1 MTLQVWTT
9 NPFTPLSMADIE
21 IEFVGNRQDLP
32 INLSDYYRDSYTGYV
47 TDDRVGY
54 PLGIET
60 AIPKISETISISNFY
75 GASSISYTITTDQVT
90 YDEGDVVI
98 FTITA
103 PLQDE
108 SILYWSIEDATVRI
122 TLAPEVLPNASR
134 NIQYLA
140 QQLTASGGVAPY
152 NFSVTYGAV
161 PTGMTLAANG
171 MLSGRPTTIGTSL
184 FAVTAADSDN
194 NSGFK
199 TYSLVVQPVPIT
211 ITPSQLPNAL
221 VNVPYTGSI
230 VAIDGTP
237 PYLYTITSGF
247 LPPGLIMSNVGVITG
262 TSGNVGAS
270 TFTIRA
276 QDANTNFGT
285 KQYTLQVQNVA
296 ISIGPTD
303 LITAKINAFYSAT
316 ISAIN
321 GTAPYA
327 FTLIVGSLPT
337 GITLDVQT
345 GILSGRPTQI
355 GTFIFGVKVTD
366 FNFNYA
372 IKDFELS
379 VENISMIILPSEVP
393 NGTINIAYPTTTFA
407 AQGGTSPYNFTI
419 QQGTIPTGLTFDNGI
434 LSGTPTVAGSF
445 LFKMRATDADNNIKD
460 EDFTMVIGSVS
471 VFVAP
476 NTIPDGTV
484 TAPYNA
490 TFTASG
496 GVAPYTF
503 RLFSG
508 GLPSGLSL
516 SNASITG
523 TPTAF
528 GVWTFSIEARDANTN
543 TGRTQYSVTI
553 LPAIMGPTSI
563 PFGIA
568 NADYMVQLEIQ
579 NPYGS
584 YTFSSNRELP
594 NGLELSPDGLISGVP
609 VAIGPTVINVSA
621 TSDLDETVVISNRY
635 EFNVEPSQWV
645 IEETTKGFAPITVVN
660 GAPMIFRVTA
670 PTSVNP
676 LAIIKLVAK
685 VGTVTVAS
693 TMIPLTNYIGTA
705 PILVTKS
712 MLPSGVDTVTI
723 RIENGTGYNVATYGQ
738 VTIQENNQ

>member
-1 MTLQVWTT
+1 VTLPVWTT

-21 IEFVGNRQDLP
+21 VEFVGNRQDLP
-32 INLSDYYRDSYTGYV
+32 INLSDYYRNSYTGYV
-47 TDDRVGY
+47 TSDRVGY

-60 AIPKISETISISNFY
+60 AIPKIGETISISNFY
-75 GASSISYTITTDQVT
+75 GASSISYTISTDQVS
-90 YDEGDVVI
+90 YNEGDVVI

-122 TLAPEVLPNASR
+122 NLAPEVLPNASR

-140 QQLTASGGVAPY
+140 QQLTASGGVEPY
-152 NFSVTYGAV
+152 NFSVTYGEV

-171 MLSGRPTTIGTSL
+171 VLSGRPTTIGTSL
-184 FAVTAADSDN
+184 FAVTAEDSDN

-221 VNVPYTGSI
+221 VNVPYTGNI

-237 PYLYTITSGF
+237 PYVYTITSGF

-262 TSGNVGAS
+262 TSGNVGSS
-270 TFTIRA
+270 TFTVRA

-303 LITAKINAFYSAT
+303 LITAKINAFYSVT
-316 ISAIN
+316 LSAIN

-327 FTLIVGSLPT
+327 FTLEVGSLPT
-337 GITLDVQT
+337 GLTLDAQT
-345 GILSGRPTQI
+345 GIISGRPTQI

-366 FNFNYA
+366 FNFNFA

-379 VENISMIILPSEVP
+379 VENINMVILPSEVP
-393 NGTINIAYPTTTFA
+393 DGTINITYPTTTFA

-434 LSGTPTVAGSF
+434 LSGKPTVSGSF
-445 LFKMRATDADNNIKD
+445 LFKIRATDADNNIKD
-460 EDFTMVIGSVS
+460 EDYTMVIGSVAI
-471 VFVAP
+471 FVAP

-484 TAPYNA
+484 TAPYSA

-496 GVAPYTF
+496 GAAPYTF

-508 GLPSGLSL
+508 GLPTGLSL

-528 GVWTFSIEARDANTN
+528 GIWTFSIEARDANTN
-543 TGRTQYSVTI
+543 TGRNQYSVTI
-553 LPAIMGPTSI
+553 LPATMGPTSI
-563 PFGIA
+563 PTGTA
-568 NADYMVQLEIQ
+568 NADYMVQLEVE
-579 NPYGS
+579 NPYGT
-584 YTFSSNRELP
+584 YTFSTDGDLP
-594 NGLELSPDGLISGVP
+594 NGLELSSTGLLYGTPI
-609 VAIGPTVINVSA
+609 AIGPTVITVSA
-621 TSDLDETVVISNRY
+621 TSDLDETVVITKDY
-635 EFNVEPSQWV
+635 EFSVEPSLWI
-645 IEETTKGFAPITVVN
+645 IEETTKGFAPITVTN
-660 GAPMIFRVTA
+660 GDPMIFRVTA
-670 PTSVNP
+670 PIAVNP
-676 LAIIKLVAK
+676 LAIVKLVAK
-685 VGTVTVAS
+685 VGNITVAS
-693 TMIPLTNYIGTA
+693 TMVPLTNYIGVA

-712 MLPSGVDTVTI
+712 MLPADVDTVTI
-723 RIENGTGYNVATYGQ
+723 RIENGLGYNVATYGQ
-738 VTIQENNQ
+738 VTIQENN

>member
-1 MTLQVWTT
+1 VTLPVWTT
-9 NPFTPLSMADIE
+9 NPFTPLSMSDIE
-21 IEFVGNRQDLP
+21 VEFVGNRQELP

-60 AIPKISETISISNFY
+60 AIPRISETISISNFY
-75 GASSISYTITTDQVT
+75 GASSISYTISTDQVS

-108 SILYWSIEDATVRI
+108 SVLYWSIEDATVRI
-122 TLAPEVLPNASR
+122 SLAPEVLPNASR
-134 NIQYLA
+134 NIQYSP
-140 QQLTASGGVAPY
+140 QQLTASGGVGPY

-171 MLSGRPTTIGTSL
+171 LLSGRPTTIGTSL

-211 ITPSQLPNAL
+211 ITPTQLPNAL

-237 PYLYTITSGF
+237 PYVYSIASGF
-247 LPPGLIMSNVGVITG
+247 LPPGMIMSNTGVITG
-262 TSGNVGAS
+262 TVGNVGAS
-270 TFTIRA
+270 TFTVRA
-276 QDANTNFGT
+276 QDVNTNFGT
-285 KQYTLQVQNVA
+285 RQYTLQVQNVA

-303 LITAKINAFYSAT
+303 LITAKINAFYSVT

-327 FTLIVGSLPT
+327 FSLVVGSLPT
-337 GITLDVQT
+337 GITLDPQT

-355 GTFIFGVKVTD
+355 GTFIFGIKVTD
-366 FNFNYA
+366 FNFNFA

-393 NGTINIAYPTTTFA
+393 NGTINVTYPTTTFA

-434 LSGTPTVAGSF
+434 LSGKPTVAGSF

-460 EDFTMVIGSVS
+460 EDFTMVISSVAI
-471 VFVAP
+471 FVSP

-496 GVAPYTF
+496 GLAPYTF

-508 GLPSGLSL
+508 GLPTGLSL

-553 LPAIMGPTSI
+553 FPATMGPTSI
-563 PFGIA
+563 PSAIA
-568 NADYMVQLEIQ
+568 NADYMVQLGIE

-584 YTFSSNRELP
+584 YTFSTDLELP

-609 VAIGPTVINVSA
+609 IAIGPAVISVSA
-621 TSDLDETVVISNRY
+621 TSDLDETVVISKRY
-635 EFNVEPSQWV
+635 DFSVQPSQWI
-645 IEETTKGFAPITVVN
+645 IEETTKGFAPITVID

-676 LAIIKLVAK
+676 LAIVKLVAK

-712 MLPSGVDTVTI
+712 MLPAGVDTVTI